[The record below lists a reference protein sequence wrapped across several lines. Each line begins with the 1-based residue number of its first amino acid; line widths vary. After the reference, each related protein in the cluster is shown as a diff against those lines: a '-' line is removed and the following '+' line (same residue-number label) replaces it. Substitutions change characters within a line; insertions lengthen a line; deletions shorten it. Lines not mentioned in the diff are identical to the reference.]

1 LKAVVGGFWDIFFV
15 KKTESSLGGEMEA
28 LRTPE
33 AWLAWAERSYED
45 RELALG
51 QVADNAHDEAL
62 YLILRALELPMDSEL
77 GVMGRELSPAQQGRL
92 VEWFTRRIVDRVPA
106 GYLTK
111 EAWLGEYRFFCD
123 ERVII
128 PRSYFLEIIPELVDW
143 LPEGLVV
150 RDAVDVCTGSGC
162 LGILLAHHF
171 SEARVDAVDLS
182 PDALAV
188 ATINVRDHGVGD
200 RVTLH
205 ASDVFDAVPVRQYD
219 ILLSNPPYEPS
230 EICDSLPREFQQEPR
245 LALDGGLD
253 GLDIV
258 RKLLRQAPERLHPHG
273 IVVLEV
279 GELRPAME
287 AAWPELELEWL
298 ETVDG
303 SDCVCLIRATEV
315 VRVFG

>member
-1 LKAVVGGFWDIFFV
+1 MEGGM
-15 KKTESSLGGEMEA
+15 KKSDASLGKEMVG
-28 LRTPE
+28 LRTPK
-33 AWLAWAERSYED
+33 AWLSWAERTYEA
-45 RELALG
+45 RGLALG

-62 YLILRALELPMDSEL
+62 YLILRALDLPLDSEP
-77 GVMGRELSPAQQGRL
+77 GVMGRKLSPAQHGRL

-128 PRSYFLEIIPELVDW
+128 PRSYFLEIIPELADW

-171 SEARVDAVDLS
+171 PEARVDVVDLS
-182 PDALAV
+182 ADALAV
-188 ATINVRDHGVGD
+188 TKINVRDHHVGN

-205 ASDVFDAVPVRQYD
+205 QSDVFDAVPVRRYD

-230 EICDSLPREFQQEPR
+230 AICEDLPREFQQEPR
-245 LALDGGLD
+245 LALDGGAD

-258 RKLLRQAPERLHPHG
+258 RKLLRQAPERLQPHG

-287 AAWPELELEWL
+287 KAWPSLEMEWL

-303 SDCVCLIRATEV
+303 SDCVCLIRASDL
-315 VRVFG
+315 